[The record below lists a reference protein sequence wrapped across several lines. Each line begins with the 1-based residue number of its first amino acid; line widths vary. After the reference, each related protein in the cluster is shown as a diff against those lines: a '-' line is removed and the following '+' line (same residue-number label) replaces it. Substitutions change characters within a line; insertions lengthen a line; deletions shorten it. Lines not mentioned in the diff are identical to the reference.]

1 MSQYLNL
8 KTVPLLILA
17 FSLSLLFFF
26 DPSNPSLSKDS
37 IVFSFFIWV
46 VCLGISFR
54 KKKRKIHPIF
64 QLACIL
70 LIGLSTI
77 NGINGAP
84 VVYFPQKLNLKLLYV
99 VSLCF
104 TIYLFLKN
112 VHPIFLFIHTVAF
125 SCSPPLFSS
134 IKSVPLLLFVIASF
148 FYLVPKRIRIH
159 KLHAII
165 SFFFFVLLISS
176 LLSYK
181 SQSALL
187 QLCLLFSG
195 VLIFFLLSSYPSRLI
210 KKGLLL
216 ILSLNL
222 FLNTVNLFSAVHLIW
237 PFNFFA
243 PPLFLTYAGF
253 PVSAIAVIS
262 AFSALVAFYTAFQY
276 RIYSWFLI
284 PGGVIS
290 IYLVFFNHS
299 RASLLAFILAALYIV
314 LFFWNKK
321 RIPLR
326 ILIPTSIL
334 ILLFLIGSILF
345 TPLETVSR
353 YFNAETLLIRFSLW
367 NFHFQSVLQN
377 FPLFGIGLDADSLLA
392 HLPGTNSERVGY
404 EDFYRFLHS
413 FRSYPQA
420 HNLYVEVF
428 TSLGILGS
436 LLFLWIAAYLLFI
449 AYQMLISKSK
459 EVINSGI
466 FISGVLAFVA
476 IHEFFDY
483 NLGEQ
488 HFFIPVVLSLS
499 LIRMRL
505 SFPVRK
511 FKQNRSFKTVYTIVL
526 ILLGFLSFQ
535 LIWEQRLRNLILAST
550 QDEIELDN
558 FLIYKEKK
566 SSVSRKKFSH
576 PFEEILKNQF
586 WIRSEENII
595 LASLVLRKS
604 PDYQD
609 SVESLLNRCVIKNP
623 YSSVCWKEKAD
634 ALSKKDQN
642 VTRELEEGK
651 KTDPFHIIFTE

>member
-8 KTVPLLILA
+8 KTFPLLILV
-17 FSLSLLFFF
+17 FFLSLLFFF

-37 IVFSFFIWV
+37 VVFSFFIWA

-54 KKKRKIHPIF
+54 KKRRKVHPLF

-99 VSLCF
+99 ASLCF

-134 IKSVPLLLFVIASF
+134 IKSIPLLLFVIASF
-148 FYLVPKRIRIH
+148 FYLIPKRIRIH

-222 FLNTVNLFSAVHLIW
+222 LLNIVNLFSAVHLIW
-237 PFNFFA
+237 PFNFFV

-262 AFSALVAFYTAFQY
+262 AFSALVVFYTAFQY

-284 PGGVIS
+284 PVGIIS

-299 RASLLAFILAALYIV
+299 RASLLAFILAALYII

-321 RIPLR
+321 RISLR
-326 ILIPTSIL
+326 ILIPISIL
-334 ILLFLIGSILF
+334 FPLLLIGSILF
-345 TPLETVSR
+345 TPLETASR

-420 HNLYVEVF
+420 HNLYVETF

-436 LLFLWIAAYLLFI
+436 LLFLWIGIYLLFI
-449 AYQMLISKSK
+449 TYLMLTSKSK
-459 EVINSGI
+459 EVTNSGI
-466 FISGVLAFVA
+466 FISGVLVFVA
-476 IHEFFDY
+476 VHEFFDY

-499 LIRMRL
+499 LIRIKL
-505 SFPVRK
+505 SFPIRK
-511 FKQNRSFKTVYTIVL
+511 FKQNLSFKTVYMIVL

-535 LIWEQRLRNLILAST
+535 LIWEQRLKNLILAST

-566 SSVSRKKFSH
+566 PSGNRKKFSH

-586 WIRSEENII
+586 WIRSEENIV
-595 LASLVLRKS
+595 LASLILRKS

-609 SVESLLNRCVIKNP
+609 LVESLLNRCVIKNP

-634 ALSKKDQN
+634 VLSKKDQN